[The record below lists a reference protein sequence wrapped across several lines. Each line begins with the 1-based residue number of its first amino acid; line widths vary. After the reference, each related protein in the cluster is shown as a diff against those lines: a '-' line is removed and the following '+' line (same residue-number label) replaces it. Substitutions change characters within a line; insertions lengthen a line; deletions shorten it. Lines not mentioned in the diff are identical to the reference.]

1 MMDDRVRHRHAA
13 ARLMMLQRAGKPSP
27 IEVTTAMLV
36 ALQHGML
43 DAVPLEKVHKCCER
57 LSTLLANDGAVA
69 ARLRELSGSHLDAV
83 SVESV
88 RALVGDATRDLGD
101 GR

>member
-1 MMDDRVRHRHAA
+1 
-13 ARLMMLQRAGKPSP
+13 MMLQRAGEPSP

-43 DAVPLEKVHKCCER
+43 DAVPLEKVHDCCQR
-57 LSTLLANDGAVA
+57 ISTLLASDNDGAVA
-69 ARLRELSGSHLDAV
+69 TRLRELAGSRLDAE

-88 RALVGDATRDLGD
+88 RALVTDATRDRGL
-101 GR
+101 